1 MLFPSGDDLK
11 QKPRTGLQLVS
22 NIAKISVTYSAS
34 AIMDLVHLKIL
45 IDRMASSGMAE
56 LEVVEGD
63 ERIRIFRADRS
74 QVGRTDSN
82 PIPSPAKIQIANQVQ
97 KESIGAAAPITVNA
111 PMFGVCHLSP
121 SPDAPPFASIGDK
134 IKVGQ
139 TLCLIEAMKM
149 FTSVAATQTGML
161 KAVLVESGCEV
172 DAGQPLFRLD

>member
-1 MLFPSGDDLK
+1 
-11 QKPRTGLQLVS
+11 
-22 NIAKISVTYSAS
+22 
-34 AIMDLVHLKIL
+34 MDLVHLKTL
-45 IDRMASSGMAE
+45 IDRMASSGMSE
-56 LEVVEGD
+56 LEVVEGG
-63 ERIRIFRADRS
+63 ERIRILRADPS
-74 QVGRTDSN
+74 QVGRMDSN

-97 KESIGAAAPITVNA
+97 PEPIGMVAPTTINA

-149 FTSVAATQTGML
+149 FTSVATTQAGVL

-172 DAGQPLFRLD
+172 DADQPLFRLE